1 MDFGAGVGRLAQCL
15 ALQHGL
21 DVCGLDCSE
30 GLRIKAEKR
39 ADWLARS
46 RRGGVQRA
54 ASGWAGRAP
63 RAVTARVGP
72 EMGGR
77 ALEALWAQAEG
88 SAEEQGQAHRP
99 GRLLVGLHSCGELTP
114 TMLRIFCQAHRE
126 SASGADGGDGEPP
139 RGVVVVGCCY
149 NLLEGELPE
158 DASAS
163 RDADKTAE
171 ERVRYPLRTPQPGE
185 AELTLTRR
193 LCAAAA
199 ESTNPAFVSALS
211 EADGGRGAPTSLSTG
226 VGSLRPRRLAR

>member
-1 MDFGAGVGRLAQCL
+1 MMDFGAGVGRLAQCL

-30 GLRIKAEKR
+30 GLRLKAEKR

-46 RRGGVQRA
+46 RRGGVQR

-88 SAEEQGQAHRP
+88 SAEEQGQAQRA

-163 RDADKTAE
+163 RDADRTAE

-211 EADGGRGAPTSLSTG
+211 EAGGRDSLSTG

>member
-30 GLRIKAEKR
+30 GLRLKAEKR

-54 ASGWAGRAP
+54 SGWAGRAP
-63 RAVTARVGP
+63 RVVTARVGP

-77 ALEALWAQAEG
+77 ALESLWAPAEG
-88 SAEEQGQAHRP
+88 SAEEQGQA

-126 SASGADGGDGEPP
+126 SASGADGGAGEPP

-163 RDADKTAE
+163 RDADRTAE

-211 EADGGRGAPTSLSTG
+211 EAGGRDSLSTG